1 MHVRRD
7 SVFGILIFVGWA
19 CPAMSHN
26 KISQSEWKRQV
37 VPSGPM
43 SMAASCARLEETG
56 AETLDSARKG
66 QREAESSEPAESSGS
81 AVQSGGPSVHE
92 DMRDFRYRTMTPA
105 SFVPQRHLFI
115 CAGRPMVVPCF
126 MYSPHLQPFSC
137 QVSVTLR
144 NTRHRIIPCHGTVP
158 CYGIVLGRVPSSD
171 AFRTHASFGVPS
183 PFFAPIF
190 FKVYCAC
197 IHLHPWSLGALL
209 SGAHHEPRKVQGAAD
224 DQLFW
229 EEILS
234 SPTDL
239 HAGAQLQ
246 SRSAVQGRT
255 MPLRQLDG
263 PFPFPSVSVQCI
275 MPASCH
281 LIHDLCC
288 VEGGK

>member
-19 CPAMSHN
+19 SPAMSQ
-26 KISQSEWKRQV
+26 KQPSQSEWKRQV
-37 VPSGPM
+37 VPHGPM
-43 SMAASCARLEETG
+43 WMAASCARLEETR
-56 AETLDSARKG
+56 AETLESARKR
-66 QREAESSEPAESSGS
+66 QKEAESSEPAESSGS
-81 AVQSGGPSVHE
+81 AVQSGAPSVHE

-115 CAGRPMVVPCF
+115 CAGRPIVVPCF

-209 SGAHHEPRKVQGAAD
+209 SGAHHEPRKVQGVAD
-224 DQLFW
+224 DQLFC

-288 VEGGK
+288 LEGGK

>member
-37 VPSGPM
+37 VPCGPM

-56 AETLDSARKG
+56 AETLDSAREG

-81 AVQSGGPSVHE
+81 AVQSGAPSVHE

-105 SFVPQRHLFI
+105 SLVHLRWSF
-115 CAGRPMVVPCF
+115 CAGRPIVVPCF

-239 HAGAQLQ
+239 HAGAQPQ
-246 SRSAVQGRT
+246 SRSAVRGRRI
-255 MPLRQLDG
+255 PLRQLDG